1 MTPEKQIEDM
11 YNDLIEIFDEEYNKR
26 FLITAQN
33 TAEKLTA
40 KGYRLATDVAREIF
54 AEIEHTAKS
63 ALILLKFERDEDI
76 RTIKSEC
83 YEDLLGYIAELK
95 KKWEAEENDNT

>member
-1 MTPEKQIEDM
+1 MSKYVDV
-11 YNDLIEIFDEEYNKR
+11 
-26 FLITAQN
+26 
-33 TAEKLTA
+33 EKLNPYDE
-40 KGYRLATDVAREIF
+40 GYKAGYAQGRHEVAREIF
-54 AEIEHTAKS
+54 EEIEHTAKS

-95 KKWEAEENDNT
+95 KKWEVEE